1 MNKFFISQVL
11 FTILVTACSSTQSAS
26 TQTSDDLPMAAQLVL
41 GTLKLEDTDQAVTK
55 QQATELLP
63 MWQVYQDLTSSD
75 TAAQEEIDGLTEQ
88 IQETMSADQM
98 STITSMNLTQQ
109 DVFAITQ
116 EQGGRMAL
124 VRQNN
129 DGSSS
134 QSSGGFVPPDGGMG
148 GDPPPDDGMGD
159 FGDTGSSVSTG
170 QNQGAETGTSLGR
183 SSGVPS
189 ALVQVLIE
197 VLEQKADS

>member
-148 GDPPPDDGMGD
+148 GGPPPDGGMGD

>member
-1 MNKFFISQVL
+1 
-11 FTILVTACSSTQSAS
+11 
-26 TQTSDDLPMAAQLVL
+26 MAAQLVL